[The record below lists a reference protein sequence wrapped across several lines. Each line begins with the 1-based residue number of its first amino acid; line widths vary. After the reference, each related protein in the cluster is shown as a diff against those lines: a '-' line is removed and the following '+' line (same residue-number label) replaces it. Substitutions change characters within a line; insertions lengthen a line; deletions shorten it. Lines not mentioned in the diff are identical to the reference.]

1 MAVAAPTP
9 RSSSASGPIRRH
21 LSLGL
26 ARSGRRGGGRLD
38 RGVRIFGVEF
48 RSVCSQ
54 LGSEQR
60 ADPVRFRADI
70 KFRDRVVRRLMR
82 YDEDKEEDEF
92 ENNYDIVT
100 LESYTEYK
108 MNEALLVRAMVDNQE
123 EQVLIFKGFSSSLSY
138 GTSPDPSRSVLPAR
152 AVITSIDRVKGPFD
166 PSNIEY
172 IEKGLTLDAF
182 KNRLQPNV
190 PN

>member
-1 MAVAAPTP
+1 MATP
-9 RSSSASGPIRRH
+9 SFKS
-21 LSLGL
+21 
-26 ARSGRRGGGRLD
+26 
-38 RGVRIFGVEF
+38 
-48 RSVCSQ
+48 SQ
-54 LGSEQR
+54 LILSSTTPPSPPQIRPANGVTTPCKVLSSKEYR
-60 ADPVRFRADI
+60 KTHHWMIVCAAR
-70 KFRDRVVRRLMR
+70 RRLVR

-138 GTSPDPSRSVLPAR
+138 GTSPDPSRSVLPAK

-166 PSNIEY
+166 PSNVEY

-182 KNRLQPNV
+182 KTRLQPNV
-190 PN
+190 P